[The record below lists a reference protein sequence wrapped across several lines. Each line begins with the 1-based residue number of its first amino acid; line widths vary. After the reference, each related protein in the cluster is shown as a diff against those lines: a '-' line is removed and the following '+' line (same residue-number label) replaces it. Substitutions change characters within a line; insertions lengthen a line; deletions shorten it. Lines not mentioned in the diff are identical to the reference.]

1 MDLPSWTRGHAV
13 LSWNPCPA
21 SNWLGRL
28 GRVSAS
34 ELHGFFCPERAQT
47 DFFLLSQ
54 SHRVQPSE
62 PTLHVL
68 GGWSRLGNHEE
79 GLGALQRL
87 SVQHKSMWGPEPRCD
102 LSCINKV
109 TVDKVSA
116 WWSCSASGWSS
127 ALGSNSRTGGV
138 WFFSSFLIRHW
149 LYTVKWASLRSTA
162 HWNFPYP
169 YTYANTTQMEI
180 QTTSSSTEGF
190 LIPIPIHHPQR

>member
-1 MDLPSWTRGHAV
+1 MQSWAEIPALPLTGWADSGMSVPLSFMDSFVRWGHK
-13 LSWNPCPA
+13 LIS
-21 SNWLGRL
+21 
-28 GRVSAS
+28 
-34 ELHGFFCPERAQT
+34 F
-47 DFFLLSQ
+47 FFLSPTEL
-54 SHRVQPSE
+54 QPNE
-62 PTLHVL
+62 PTLHML
-68 GGWSRLGNHEE
+68 GGWSWLGNHEE
-79 GLGALQRL
+79 GLGVLQRL

-127 ALGSNSRTGGV
+127 ALGSNSCTGGV
-138 WFFSSFLIRHW
+138 WFFSSFLIRQR

-162 HWNFPYP
+162 HWTFPYP